1 MLILRGIN
9 FGSVHGASG
18 VTGFFGGDEYPHH
31 GLYRKL
37 FKDKFNFGG
46 MTEVAKTST
55 AYPHKGNTRLAS
67 DGYSIKRMFPRSV
80 YFLLALFNI
89 MLNAIGLSGPGLE
102 FLLKQNK
109 WQSKIWPFFLSFMLV
124 KGTKEE
130 RLAEARYIV
139 SLLKKYMHGIVYG
152 IQLNFSC
159 PNTKHGQEELIDEVH
174 EVLAIFAEL
183 NVPLVPKFNIL
194 LSPEK
199 VAAIMKDE
207 NCDAVCMGNTLPYSA
222 LKGRIPAWAYHV
234 IRATSWLKKF
244 GGGGLSGKYLFP
256 LLCDWLVEARQVGM
270 PKPIIACGGISRRRD
285 IYQLWERFPFVQAIS
300 IGTIAITR
308 PWRVSKLID
317 YANRRFEKPR
327 PARHS
332 VPRATYLQQ

>member
-18 VTGFFGGDEYPHH
+18 VTGFFSGDEYPHH
-31 GLYRKL
+31 HLYRKL
-37 FKDKFNFGG
+37 FKGKFNFAG

-55 AYPHKGNTRLAS
+55 AYPHKGNTGLAS

-80 YFLLALFNI
+80 YFLLAFFNI
-89 MLNAIGLSGPGLE
+89 LLNAIGLSGPGLE
-102 FLLKQNK
+102 FLLQQNK
-109 WQSKIWPFFLSFMLV
+109 WQSRTKPFFISLMLV

-130 RLAEARYIV
+130 MLAEAKYMV
-139 SLLKKYMHGIVYG
+139 SLLKKYMHGVVYG
-152 IQLNFSC
+152 IQLNSSC
-159 PNTKHGQEELIDEVH
+159 PNTKRGQDELVNELH

-194 LSPEK
+194 LSPQK
-199 VAAIMKDE
+199 VAEIMKDP
-207 NCDAVCMGNTLPYSA
+207 NCDAVCVGNTLPYSE
-222 LKGRIPAWAYHV
+222 LEGRIPTWAYHV

-256 LLCDWLVEARQVGM
+256 LLYEWLKEARQVGM
-270 PKPIIACGGISRRRD
+270 PKPIVACGGISRRKN
-285 IYQLWERFPFVQAIS
+285 IYQLWERFPFVQAVS

-308 PWRVSKLID
+308 PWRVKSLID
-317 YANRRFEKPR
+317 YGQELFKKPR

-332 VPRATYLQQ
+332 LPRTTYLQQ